1 MIDGPPRPDPAIA
14 PPPPPL
20 IRPIF
25 TMPDPTA
32 LDPDEIIP
40 PARAGSGKQQ
50 ASGTR
55 QPSGLPPV
63 ADLRGLLPAFVAKWL
78 DDLLRIPG
86 TNIRIGLDP
95 LLSLIPGLGDAA
107 STTAGAAILLSAV
120 RHRAP
125 LGLLAR
131 MGGNMAGNALLN
143 LIPVIGPAA
152 SIWYRSNSRNNQM
165 LQKHLAGHPP
175 GPPSPQTKIL
185 LALVILFVLGRLVAG
200 ILVWIALFRF
210 VSALFQ

>member
-1 MIDGPPRPDPAIA
+1 MSDPS
-14 PPPPPL
+14 
-20 IRPIF
+20 
-25 TMPDPTA
+25 A
-32 LDPDEIIP
+32 LEPDEIIP
-40 PARAGSGKQQ
+40 PGRPGAGKRPAAGAPRSSG
-50 ASGTR
+50 
-55 QPSGLPPV
+55 PSPV

-107 STTAGAAILLSAV
+107 STTAGAAILLVAV

-125 LGLLAR
+125 VGILAR

-143 LIPVIGPAA
+143 LIPIIGPAA
-152 SIWYRSNSRNNQM
+152 SIWYRSNSRNNQL

-185 LALVILFVLGRLVAG
+185 LAIVILFVLTLLVAG

-210 VSALFQ
+210 VSSLFQ